1 MPDKHPK
8 VFLFID
14 ADNIC
19 PSSIDTIIGLV
30 NKKGQVVRIKAYA
43 NWIRM
48 GKKWESV
55 VSCHHIESLQFHD
68 YTPGKNAADIA
79 LTIDVLDCLYLE
91 NPDVICVASNDSDFS
106 PIAARIK
113 NTTVNCFLYIDKEKT
128 NTSGHSLFDGV
139 YQVNNAKSNQLS
151 INLPSG
157 MVLHQDMIE
166 LIERIVASFQG
177 ESSDW
182 VELSPISIKLA
193 EHASSTT
200 YGYAH
205 WKSVLK
211 LVPSLEYTKEKHLTY
226 FRFKAGSSL

>member
-1 MPDKHPK
+1 MPEKQQK

-19 PSSIDTIIGLV
+19 PTSIDRIVELVSKKGLV
-30 NKKGQVVRIKAYA
+30 VQIKAYA

-55 VSCHHIESLQFHD
+55 VNCHHIKSLQFHD

-79 LTIDVLDCLYLE
+79 LAIDVMDCLYLE
-91 NPDVICVASNDSDFS
+91 NPDVICVASNDCDFS
-106 PIAARIK
+106 PIAERIK

-139 YQVNNAKSNQLS
+139 YQVNNAMTDQLS
-151 INLPSG
+151 IKLPTG
-157 MVLHQDMIE
+157 VVLNQDTIE
-166 LIERIVASFQG
+166 LIERIVSSFQKNPD
-177 ESSDW
+177 DW
-182 VELSPISIKLA
+182 VELSPISIKLT
-193 EHASSTT
+193 EHAAAST
-200 YGYAH
+200 YGFSH

-211 LVPSLEYTKEKHLTY
+211 LIPTLEYMKENHLTY
-226 FRFKAGSSL
+226 FRFKAGRLG